1 MLKSYLLCKS
11 KSILNDLIFIQY
23 FYFSIFLNQKE
34 LCFLSSTSFSP
45 CLFFLEF
52 SLFISFC
59 LESREFSKQYY
70 VKGTLCLKK
79 SASFQPSCL
88 RRKNSDESWKT
99 ALAVVCRLYAQWMK
113 FQKIVW
119 FGFFYKSFQRKMV
132 LFYKRLFLFILI
144 VILESQWVFDVCILE
159 SFLN

>member
-23 FYFSIFLNQKE
+23 SCFSMTQNQKE
-34 LCFLSSTSFSP
+34 LYFLYSTSFSS
-45 CLFFLEF
+45 CLFFLYF
-52 SLFISFC
+52 SLFILFC
-59 LESREFSKQYY
+59 LESGKFLKQYY

-79 SASFQPSCL
+79 SASFKPSCL
-88 RRKNSDESWKT
+88 RRKNSDESWNT

-119 FGFFYKSFQRKMV
+119 FSYSYKSFQTKMI
-132 LFYKRLFLFILI
+132 LFCKRLFSY
-144 VILESQWVFDVCILE
+144 VMNES
-159 SFLN
+159 